1 MTFDY
6 SANWDSVDGKG
17 QGSNYG
23 SLWQA
28 IIQRALIGLNAVD
41 ANTRGS
47 PSINMT

>member
-6 SANWDSVDGKG
+6 SANRDSVDGKG

-23 SLWQA
+23 SLWED

-41 ANTRGS
+41 ANTRDS
-47 PSINMT
+47 PSKI